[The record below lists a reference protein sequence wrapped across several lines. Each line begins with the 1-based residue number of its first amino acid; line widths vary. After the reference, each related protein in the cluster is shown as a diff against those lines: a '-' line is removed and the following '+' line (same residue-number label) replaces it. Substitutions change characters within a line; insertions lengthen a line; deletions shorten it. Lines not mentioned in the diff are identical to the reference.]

1 MTTDLPL
8 PDDLAALWGSAQPRD
23 RPLRV
28 IGLFAHPDDE
38 VFCVGGTF
46 ARASASGAET
56 AIVSLTQGEAGEIR
70 DSVAATRR
78 TLGAAR
84 AKELNASASALG
96 VARAECLDLGDG
108 NLARLPFAELVA
120 QVRSILEPFAPD
132 VVVTFGA
139 DGIAD
144 GAHEGLL
151 AIDMSSIS
159 PVAAR
164 SFAERAQAKGFK
176 TLDAPVSGGEI
187 GAIEARLSIMVGGDD
202 ADVERARPLF
212 EALGKTIVHIGGHGA
227 GQACK
232 LANQIAVA
240 INNLGV
246 SEALVFAAAMG
257 IDLERTREVIAGG
270 AGSSWAMQNYAPK
283 MLAGD
288 FKPGFM
294 VDHQQKDLRNV
305 LDAAY
310 SAHVSLPG
318 TALEHALYNAL
329 QQDSGGREGNLAIIK
344 VIERLSGIEARTRS

>member
-1 MTTDLPL
+1 MATARTSQARIGFVGLGIMGRPM
-8 PDDLAALWGSAQPRD
+8 AQNAIKAGFPVTVTNRTLD
-23 RPLRV
+23 RAEPLRAGGATIV
-28 IGLFAHPDDE
+28 KTPRE
-38 VFCVGGTF
+38 V
-46 ARASASGAET
+46 AERSD
-56 AIVSLTQGEAGEIR
+56 IVVTM
-70 DSVAATRR
+70 VT
-78 TLGAAR
+78 
-84 AKELNASASALG
+84 N
-96 VARAECLDLGDG
+96 
-108 NLARLPFAELVA
+108 
-120 QVRSILEPFAPD
+120 APD
-132 VVVTFGA
+132 VETVTFGA

-164 SFAERAQAKGFK
+164 SFAERAQAKRFT

-187 GAIEARLSIMVGGDD
+187 GAIEARLSIMVGGDE
-202 ADVERARPLF
+202 ADV
-212 EALGKTIVHIGGHGA
+212 ALGKTIVHIGGHGA

-257 IDLERTREVIAGG
+257 IDLERTRQVIAGG

-318 TALEHALYNAL
+318 TALAHELYTAL
-329 QQDSGGREGNLAIIK
+329 QRDSGGREGNLAIIK